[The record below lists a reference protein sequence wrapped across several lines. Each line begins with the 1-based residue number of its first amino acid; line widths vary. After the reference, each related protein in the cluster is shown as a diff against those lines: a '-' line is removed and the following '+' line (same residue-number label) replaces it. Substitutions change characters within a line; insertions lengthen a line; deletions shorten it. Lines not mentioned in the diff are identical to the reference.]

1 MSKMAVNIT
10 HLLKEGNKRYSRY
23 LQTKALND
31 ASPDEAIPNSPAS
44 RRCDRR
50 FERFETAIE
59 VQDSAITAKLHWFKW
74 LKDNGTLLI
83 LLLRRYS
90 VDVDV
95 GVTGFVLKLTDV
107 KEIVG
112 SGGLVSDSLHKRM
125 SEHLEIVESLKP
137 KRN

>member
-50 FERFETAIE
+50 FERFE
-59 VQDSAITAKLHWFKW
+59 TAKLHWFKW

-125 SEHLEIVESLKP
+125 SEHLEIVESLKL